1 MSNGTETKIL
11 NIYQRINLIMKQG
24 VYLKKGSAGHG
35 TGVEYDELISAL
47 SPLLAA
53 AGIVITAEKSGD
65 SKNREN
71 KKGNYIFESDFL
83 ITYINMDQ
91 PNDKF
96 STLVESHAMDAGDKA
111 PGKAITYATK
121 ISMLK
126 VFGIESGDKEES
138 RSDQRDINL
147 ISGDQCDQ
155 LYKLLCD
162 ESGMFTE
169 KGVGISKAFKFN
181 NLNEIKA
188 KKFNEILRYSQ

>member
-24 VYLKKGSAGHG
+24 VYLKKGSAGQG

-53 AGIVITAEKSGD
+53 AGIVITAEKAGD
-65 SKNREN
+65 SRSREN

-138 RSDQRDINL
+138 RSDQRDVNL
-147 ISGDQCDQ
+147 ISGEQCDQ
-155 LYKLLCD
+155 LMALLCD
-162 ESGMFTE
+162 D
-169 KGVGISKAFKFN
+169 KGHYNSKGLEVSRAFKFT

-188 KKFNEILRYSQ
+188 KKFNEVLRYSK

>member
-1 MSNGTETKIL
+1 MSNETKPL
-11 NIYQRINLIMKQG
+11 NIYQRINLVMKQK
-24 VYLKKGSAGHG
+24 VYLKKGSAGQG

-47 SPLLAA
+47 APLLSA

-65 SKNREN
+65 SRSREN

-83 ITYINMDQ
+83 ITYINMDN
-91 PNDKF
+91 PEDKF

-138 RSDQRDINL
+138 REDQRDTNL
-147 ISGDQCDQ
+147 IDGDQCDQ
-155 LYKLLCD
+155 LFKLLCD
-162 ESGMFTE
+162 ENGNYNA
-169 KGVGISKAFKFN
+169 KGLKCQRAFKFKD
-181 NLNEIKA
+181 LNEIKS
-188 KKFNEILRYSQ
+188 KKFNEVLRFAA